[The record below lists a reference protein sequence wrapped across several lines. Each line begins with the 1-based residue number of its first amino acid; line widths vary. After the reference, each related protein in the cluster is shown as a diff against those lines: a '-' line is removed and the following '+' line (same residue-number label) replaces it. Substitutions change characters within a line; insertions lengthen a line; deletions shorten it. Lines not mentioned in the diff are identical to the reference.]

1 MWLSSQASDSASECD
16 FKLVQ
21 GADHPVLEEDIFQI
35 APNKFDGIEFRGVA
49 RQIQRLQARL
59 DFGQDQN
66 ILHILAVVSGDIVPD
81 NEQLAGQQAQQA
93 SQKLDH
99 HWGLKTLEV

>member
-1 MWLSSQASDSASECD
+1 
-16 FKLVQ
+16 
-21 GADHPVLEEDIFQI
+21 
-35 APNKFDGIEFRGVA
+35 
-49 RQIQRLQARL
+49 LQARL